1 MKNAIVAC
9 ASGLALMLLTAGC
22 AKNVAKV
29 TPPSPPAPVAAARPA
44 PVNRTPATTPSP
56 TVASNRTTSDMPDT
70 DTRARIQALLNRIED
85 VYFDYNRDN
94 LRPDALAALKSDAHT
109 LTEIIQQYPK
119 FHLIVEGY
127 CDDRGSESYNLAL
140 GDRRAKEA
148 KAYLVDLGL
157 PANQLQ
163 TVSYGKERP
172 VCTEDT
178 ETCWQKNRRAHI
190 TQEPDTGAAG

>member
-1 MKNAIVAC
+1 MRNTFTAC
-9 ASGLALMLLTAGC
+9 SIGLALLLLTAGC

-29 TPPSPPAPVAAARPA
+29 TPPSPPSPVVAANPA
-44 PVNRTPATTPSP
+44 HGNRTPAATPSS
-56 TVASNRTTSDMPDT
+56 TVASNRAASDMPDAN
-70 DTRARIQALLNRIED
+70 TRARIQELLNRIQD

-109 LTEIIQQYPK
+109 LSEIIQQYPK

-148 KAYLVDLGL
+148 KEYLVDLGL
-157 PANQLQ
+157 PGNQLQ

-172 VCTEDT
+172 VCTDDT
-178 ETCWQKNRRAHI
+178 EACWQKNRRAHI
-190 TQEPDTGAAG
+190 TQQPDTGVVG

>member
-1 MKNAIVAC
+1 MKN
-9 ASGLALMLLTAGC
+9 LLTASSCGLAMMLLATGC
-22 AKNVAKV
+22 AKNVARV
-29 TPPSPPAPVAAARPA
+29 NPPAPPPAPVNAMNQAPANRLPTPPSAQVAA
-44 PVNRTPATTPSP
+44 NRA
-56 TVASNRTTSDMPDT
+56 NSDMPDQA
-70 DTRARIQALLNRIED
+70 TRSRIQELLDRIQD

-109 LTEIIQQYPK
+109 LSEIIQQYPK

-148 KAYLVDLGL
+148 KSYLVDLGL

-172 VCTEDT
+172 VCTENT
-178 ETCWQKNRRAHI
+178 EMCWQKNRRAHI
-190 TQEPDTGAAG
+190 TQEPSASSNG